1 MWKYSKIYNFAMSKL
16 EPYSFGLIYN
26 TKTYPSQWTALMVV
40 PNTY

>member
-16 EPYSFGLIYN
+16 EPYFFGLIYIRL
-26 TKTYPSQWTALMVV
+26 TELIVV